1 MPEPSP
7 EQLRSERYW
16 ELLGTGI
23 RPVDLDLERAEG
35 KLAEL
40 LTCILN
46 SRVVV
51 AFKAGLQLYLLL
63 GVTGWSCLNRLV
75 LDLQRELP

>member
-51 AFKAGLQLYLLL
+51 AFKAGLQLYLL
-63 GVTGWSCLNRLV
+63 GMTSWSCLNRLV

>member
-16 ELLGTGI
+16 
-23 RPVDLDLERAEG
+23 PVDLDLERAEG

-40 LTCILN
+40 LACILN

-51 AFKAGLQLYLLL
+51 AFKAGPQLYLLL

>member
-16 ELLGTGI
+16 
-23 RPVDLDLERAEG
+23 PVDLDLERAEG

-40 LTCILN
+40 LACILN

-51 AFKAGLQLYLLL
+51 AFKAGLQLYLL
-63 GVTGWSCLNRLV
+63 GMTSWSCLNRLV

>member
-51 AFKAGLQLYLLL
+51 AFKAGPQLYLLL

>member
-16 ELLGTGI
+16 
-23 RPVDLDLERAEG
+23 PVDLDLERAEG

-51 AFKAGLQLYLLL
+51 AFKAGLQLYLL
-63 GVTGWSCLNRLV
+63 GMTSWSCLNRLV